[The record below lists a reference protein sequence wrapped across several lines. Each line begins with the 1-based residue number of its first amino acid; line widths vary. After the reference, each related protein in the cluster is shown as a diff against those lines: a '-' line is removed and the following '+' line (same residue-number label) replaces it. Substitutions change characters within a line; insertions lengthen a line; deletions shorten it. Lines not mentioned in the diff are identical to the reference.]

1 MSIKLVPSEET
12 KKTGIPCLPFLAKFT
27 TSEGKYIIGVFS
39 SKNKYGAYQGI
50 VLCSNCESF
59 PAGRELIENVLSQN
73 WEILKEPITLENEW

>member
-27 TSEGKYIIGVFS
+27 TSEGKYIIVVFS
-39 SKNKYGAYQGI
+39 SKNKGAYQGI
-50 VLCSNCESF
+50 VLCSNWESF
-59 PAGRELIENVLSQN
+59 PAGRELTENVLDQN